1 MSFLRPPEGFPPH
14 LVCIWPLVW
23 CQLILLRVAVRAAY
37 GQDARY
43 WWSITPNGRVFLT
56 SIHFGLK
63 DKAAKEW
70 LKPHAHFNDRLA
82 AACDGRAA
90 VPTYATNPNISAHPG
105 EGRGPE
111 RLGLHS
117 VALGPGLR
125 RDERGLGVL
134 PLPET

>member
-23 CQLILLRVAVRAAY
+23 CQLLLLRVAVRAAY

-56 SIHFGLK
+56 DIHFGLK
-63 DKAAKEW
+63 DTAAREW
-70 LKPHAHFNDRLA
+70 LKPREHITDRLA

-90 VPTYATNPNISAHPG
+90 TPVHLRNSAFG
-105 EGRGPE
+105 NE
-111 RLGLHS
+111 RLAPR
-117 VALGPGLR
+117 ALTRLPGLR
-125 RDERGLGVL
+125 RGKQAPLNL

>member
-1 MSFLRPPEGFPPH
+1 MSFLHPPEDFPPH

-23 CQLILLRVAVRAAY
+23 CQLLLLRVAVRAAY

-63 DKAAKEW
+63 DKAAREW
-70 LKPHAHFNDRLA
+70 LKPREHFNDRLA
-82 AACDGRAA
+82 AACDGRAFA
-90 VPTYATNPNISAHPG
+90 PAYLRNPVIFAALGAGWCPAPLRAGLANPN
-105 EGRGPE
+105 
-111 RLGLHS
+111 
-117 VALGPGLR
+117 PGLR
-125 RDERGLGVL
+125 QDRHAKNL

>member
-23 CQLILLRVAVRAAY
+23 CQLLLLRVAVRAAY

-70 LKPHAHFNDRLA
+70 LKPRAHSSDRLA

-90 VPTYATNPNISAHPG
+90 VPAFAQYCAQPSACREIAASYRPS
-105 EGRGPE
+105 
-111 RLGLHS
+111 HS
-117 VALGPGLR
+117 MAC
-125 RDERGLGVL
+125 VL

>member
-14 LVCIWPLVW
+14 LACIWPLVW

-56 SIHFGLK
+56 RIHFGLK
-63 DKAAKEW
+63 DTAAREW
-70 LKPHAHFNDRLA
+70 LKPREHFNDRLA

-90 VPTYATNPNISAHPG
+90 TPVHLRDSTICKERPAPRALTRLSNLHRG
-105 EGRGPE
+105 ERAQ
-111 RLGLHS
+111 LT
-117 VALGPGLR
+117 
-125 RDERGLGVL
+125 L